1 MLKMENSVR
10 TALLAHARREL
21 PNEAC
26 GYLGGK
32 AGRVSVALPLRN
44 LDASP
49 EHFSMDP
56 QEQFEAVRSL
66 RSQGLQALG
75 VYHSHPDSPARL
87 SEEDLRLLRQPGL
100 AYVVVSLQG
109 GQESIK
115 AYETKDGQALAL
127 QAVFEGQPE

>member
-1 MLKMENSVR
+1 MLLITQQVKD
-10 TALLAHARREL
+10 ALLSHARREL

-32 AGRVSVALPLRN
+32 DGRASVAVPLCN

-56 QEQFEAVRSL
+56 KEQFEAVRSL
-66 RSQGLQALG
+66 RSQGLQVLG

-109 GQESIK
+109 GQEDIK

-127 QAVFEGQPE
+127 GLALAD

>member
-1 MLKMENSVR
+1 MLVIPQEIKA
-10 TALLAHARREL
+10 ALLAHARREL

-26 GYLGGK
+26 GYLGGQD
-32 AGRVSVALPLRN
+32 GSISVAIPLRN

-56 QEQFEAVRSL
+56 REQSAAVRQL

-87 SEEDLRLLRQPGL
+87 SAEDLRLLRQPGL
-100 AYVVVSLQG
+100 AYLVVSLQQ

-115 AYETKDGQALAL
+115 AYETREGQALAL
-127 QAVFEGQPE
+127 DLRLED

>member
-1 MLKMENSVR
+1 MLKMVNSVR
-10 TALLAHARREL
+10 TALLSHARREL

-32 AGRVSVALPLRN
+32 DGRASVAVPLCN

-56 QEQFEAVRSL
+56 KEQFEAVRSL
-66 RSQGLQALG
+66 RSQGLQVLG

-100 AYVVVSLQG
+100 AYLVVSLQDG
-109 GQESIK
+109 NSAIK
-115 AYETKDGQALAL
+115 AYQTQDGQALPL
-127 QAVFEGQPE
+127 ELSFED

>member
-1 MLKMENSVR
+1 MFLITQQVKD
-10 TALLAHARREL
+10 ALLSHARREL

-32 AGRVSVALPLRN
+32 GGKVSVALPLRN

-56 QEQFEAVRSL
+56 KEQFEAVRSL
-66 RSQGLQALG
+66 RGQGLQALG

-87 SEEDLRLLRQPGL
+87 SDEDLRLLRQPGL

-109 GQESIK
+109 GQASIR

>member
-1 MLKMENSVR
+1 MLIVTKQVEA
-10 TALLAHARREL
+10 ALLAHARREL

-32 AGRVSVALPLRN
+32 DSRVSVAIPLRN

-56 QEQFEAVRSL
+56 KEQFEAVRSL
-66 RSQGLQALG
+66 RAQGFQALG

-87 SEEDLRLLRQPGL
+87 SDEDLRLLRQPGL
-100 AYVVVSLQG
+100 AYVVVSL
-109 GQESIK
+109 
-115 AYETKDGQALAL
+115 KDGRETMAAFETRDGAALPLEMILA
-127 QAVFEGQPE
+127 E